1 MWLIKSTTE
10 LIGIK
15 DPNII
20 ISLVFETDIHIE
32 VQAKLE
38 YQYYYVLK
46 SVASSVKIVGESRWL
61 RHQSL
66 RKTAKSQI

>member
-1 MWLIKSTTE
+1 MRLIKNTTG
-10 LIGIK
+10 LIGMI

-20 ISLVFETDIHIE
+20 TLVFKMDTHIE

>member
-1 MWLIKSTTE
+1 MRPIKNTTE

-20 ISLVFETDIHIE
+20 ISLVFETDTHIE
-32 VQAKLE
+32 VQAKRE

>member
-1 MWLIKSTTE
+1 MKSIKNTTG
-10 LIGIK
+10 LIGMI

-20 ISLVFETDIHIE
+20 TLVFKMDTHIE

-38 YQYYYVLK
+38 LQHYYVLK

>member
-1 MWLIKSTTE
+1 MRLIKNTTE

-20 ISLVFETDIHIE
+20 TSLVFEKDIYIE

-38 YQYYYVLK
+38 RQLYYVCRNVAFSLPIK
-46 SVASSVKIVGESRWL
+46 STLLLAL
-61 RHQSL
+61 
-66 RKTAKSQI
+66 T